1 MSGNE
6 HSKFEKM
13 LLRRIIELILLPVML
28 LGFGKNKVQY
38 REFDWKYVQSKHFD
52 VYYYGGTR
60 HLATFCA
67 DVAESSYVALKRDFK
82 HDIQDRI
89 PILIYN
95 THNEFQQTNV
105 TYSHI
110 EESVGGFTEVFKDR
124 IVIPFQGSYED
135 FRHVIHHE
143 LTHAVMF
150 QIFYGGGVGS
160 VVTGMA
166 RFQVPLWLA
175 EGLAEYESLGWDTKS
190 DMFMRDATLHGY
202 VPPIDYMSGFM
213 VYKGG
218 QSLMNYIAEK
228 YGSPKIGEMIG
239 KIRVA
244 RSINRGLKQ
253 TLGMDTE
260 ELSKRWHK
268 YLRKRYWPDIQGR
281 DEPEDIAK
289 QLTDHVKKRHFLNG
303 SPSLSP
309 KGDKLVYL
317 SDQSDYID
325 IHLMRTVDNEDMGK
339 LIKGQRSDLFEQLH
353 WLRPGMDWSPD
364 GDRIVFAA
372 KGGGRDVLYIL
383 DVKTREILQQYE
395 FDLDG
400 MYSPSWSHDGEI
412 LAFMGLE
419 GGQSD
424 IYLFR
429 LSDERLERLTDD
441 LFSDMDPTWS
451 PSGRELVFVS
461 DRGDYLNHLPDD
473 LEIQNHDYRQ
483 YDLYVV
489 DIENKDIHQL
499 TREQV
504 NVKSPVFSP
513 EGDKIAYVSDRSGID
528 NIYIFDR
535 NTDESYAITN
545 LVTGISQLSWSR
557 DGSRMAFTGFY
568 EGGYDIYMMT
578 HPLDIEPGSVM
589 PMATAFVKE
598 KHEEIK
604 KTTVDATPKEES
616 MAPPGL
622 GFQHFVFD
630 DRFRKGEV
638 NPKAETETAFLDS
651 SEFKENGEYITKD
664 YKIRF
669 TPDVI
674 TGGAGYSQFW
684 GLQGSSMIVFSDL
697 LGNHQISL
705 YTDLFYNFKNSN
717 FQVGYFYLPRRVD
730 IGGAVFHFSY
740 PYYYSYYELTERGYE
755 LRYEYIRTRNYG
767 LSLASSRPFDRY
779 RRMDANVT
787 FLGIDQER
795 VAIDPL
801 ALYWQTGKYEKEL
814 GVISRRRV
822 VLMNLGYTTDTVL
835 WGTVGPINGGRSNIQ
850 FTYSPLIRESTGLDF
865 WTVRGDVRRYLRL
878 GRDYTFALR
887 LAGGMS
893 GGKNQQHFFL
903 GGMSNWIN
911 YQYNRS
917 SVAELSMEELFFFSS
932 FETPLRG
939 FRYYEMIGTRFML
952 ANVEFR
958 FPLIRYLILG
968 WPLPLGFQNVRGV
981 LFTDL
986 GSAWDVNKAWK
997 PVSRTYMGDLKLN
1010 DLKAGFGFGFRLN
1023 MGFLLIRYDAAWNT
1037 NIDNTS
1043 NKPMHYFTLGA
1054 EF

>member
-1 MSGNE
+1 MSGNN
-6 HSKFEKM
+6 HSRFNHM
-13 LLRRIIELILLPVML
+13 VWHHIMGFILLPVML

-38 REFDWKYVQSKHFD
+38 RQFDWKYVQSKHFD
-52 VYYYGGTR
+52 VYYYGETN
-60 HLATFCA
+60 HLASFCA

-105 TYSHI
+105 TYSYI
-110 EESVGGFTEVFKDR
+110 EESVGGFTEIFKDR
-124 IVIPFQGSYED
+124 VVIPFQGSYED

-175 EGLAEYESLGWDTKS
+175 EGLAEYESLGWDTQS

-239 KIRVA
+239 KIRVT

-260 ELSKRWHK
+260 ELSKRWQK
-268 YLRKRYWPDIQGR
+268 YLRKKYWPDIQGR

-317 SDQSDYID
+317 SDESDYID
-325 IHLMRTVDNEDMGK
+325 IHMMRTVDNKYLGK

-364 GDRIVFAA
+364 GDKIVFAA

-383 DVKTREILQQYE
+383 DVNTREIVQQYKFE
-395 FDLDG
+395 LDG
-400 MYSPSWSHDGEI
+400 IYSPAWSHDGEI
-412 LAFMGLE
+412 LAFMGIE

-424 IYLFR
+424 IYLLH
-429 LSDERLERLTDD
+429 LSDERLERLTNDV
-441 LFSDMDPTWS
+441 FSDMDPTWS
-451 PSGRELVFVS
+451 PSGKELVFIS
-461 DRGDYLNHLPDD
+461 DRGDAIIDPPDD
-473 LEIQNHDYRQ
+473 FEMQNHDYQ
-483 YDLYVV
+483 KNDLYVIE
-489 DIENKDIHQL
+489 IENKAIHRL

-513 EGDKIAYVSDRSGID
+513 DGDKIAYVSDRSGID
-528 NIYIFDR
+528 NIYIYNCDAG
-535 NTDESYAITN
+535 ESYAITN

-557 DGSRMAFTGFY
+557 DGSRIAFTSFY
-568 EGGYDIYMMT
+568 EGGYDIFLMT
-578 HPLDIEPGSVM
+578 NPLDIEAGSVTPKM
-589 PMATAFVKE
+589 TAFVEGQRE
-598 KHEEIK
+598 KK
-604 KTTVDATPKEES
+604 KADQDSVKEE
-616 MAPPGL
+616 MAAPPGL
-622 GFQHFVFD
+622 NFRHFVFD

-638 NPKAETETAFLDS
+638 HSGTGKGTAFLDS
-651 SEFKENGEYITKD
+651 SEFKENGEYVIKD

-717 FQVGYFYLPRRVD
+717 FQVGYFYLPKRTD
-730 IGGAVFHFSY
+730 IGGAIFHFSY
-740 PYYYSYYELTERGYE
+740 PYYYSYYEEIDGYYY

-779 RRMDANVT
+779 RRLDANVT

-801 ALYWQTGKYEKEL
+801 ALYYQTGNYEEEL

-822 VLMNLGYTTDTVL
+822 VLINVGYTTDTVL
-835 WGTVGPINGGRSNIQ
+835 WGTVGPVNGSRSNIQ
-850 FTYSPLIRESTGLDF
+850 FSYSPLISESTGLNF
-865 WTVRGDVRRYLRL
+865 WTAKGDIRKYIRL

-893 GGKNQQHFFL
+893 GGKNPQHFFL

-911 YQYNRS
+911 YQYNRN
-917 SVAELSMEELFFFSS
+917 SVASLGLDELFFFSS

-939 FRYYEMIGTRFML
+939 FPYYEMIGTRFML
-952 ANVEFR
+952 ANLEFR
-958 FPLIRYLILG
+958 FPMIRYLILG

-981 LFTDL
+981 LFTDV
-986 GSAWDVNKAWK
+986 GSAWDNNKAWK
-997 PVSRTYMGDLKLN
+997 PVSKTPMGDFALN

-1023 MGFLLIRYDAAWNT
+1023 MGFLLLRYDAAWNT
-1037 NIDNTS
+1037 TIDNTS
-1043 NKPMHYFTLGA
+1043 EKPMHYFTLGA